1 MGTTDFESNANW
13 IRLYQ
18 EGMTGAE
25 IVQACKDVDPLQIL
39 GALARAK
46 DDDPGL
52 ESQHRESQ
60 TGKAHERQTHS
71 ASGDSF
77 PPPWQRRLNELRDYM
92 NCHGR
97 MPRQVGGDTKETS
110 LGRWLHAQRGKVSK
124 GTLTAR
130 QRAALDAIGVWDSD
144 RRVNREEARFPERLR
159 ALAAFRARHRRW
171 PTYMNCTD
179 AQEQALGT
187 WLYTLRQAAREYR
200 LPEQVRAVLDE
211 NVPGWLL

>member
-1 MGTTDFESNANW
+1 MGTTDFESIPHW

-39 GALARAK
+39 GTLVRAK
-46 DDDPGL
+46 DNDPGL
-52 ESQHRESQ
+52 ESQHRDSQ
-60 TGKAHERQTHS
+60 SRKTHERQTPS
-71 ASGDSF
+71 ASGGSF
-77 PPPWQRRLNELRDYM
+77 RPPWQRRLDELRDYV
-92 NCHGR
+92 NRHGR

-144 RRVNREEARFPERLR
+144 RRYGREMAKFPDRLR
-159 ALAAFRARHRRW
+159 SLATFRARHRRW
-171 PTYMNCTD
+171 PTYMNRTD
-179 AQEQALGT
+179 AQEQALGI
-187 WLYTLRQAAREYR
+187 WLYVLRQEAREDR
-200 LPEQVRAVLDE
+200 LPGQVRAALDE
-211 NVPGWLL
+211 HVPGWLG